1 MKPIS
6 GVLQYEEKNLVFYTV
21 FRIPVKQFAKRKVV
35 FDDTLG
41 RKYFGM
47 WYAGMN
53 VVQDHTTNV
62 GSFAEIQQHAKMAA
76 VAIPLWY
83 VIGKDKPDSQLYC
96 VITNWWKP
104 RSPGGVY
111 QLPTLDP
118 SLYGNP
124 GIITQEDLRDALN
137 PENII

>member
-1 MKPIS
+1 MS
-6 GVLQYEEKNLVFYTV
+6 
-21 FRIPVKQFAKRKVV
+21 
-35 FDDTLG
+35 
-41 RKYFGM
+41 
-47 WYAGMN
+47 
-53 VVQDHTTNV
+53 
-62 GSFAEIQQHAKMAA
+62 A

-83 VIGKDKPDSQLYC
+83 IIGKDKPDSQKYC

-124 GIITQEDLRDALN
+124 GVITPEDLRVADH
-137 PENII
+137 PENVI